1 MIFDFNVKI
10 TVTDAPVSIE
20 LNKELVE
27 IEEGGEVMR
36 LTLNN
41 HSVQEQT
48 CQSKLLLVAILLKV
62 EPFECSSEARPP
74 ASIVWTIDG
83 KEIAEGKQLSLSGPV
98 SR

>member
-1 MIFDFNVKI
+1 M
-10 TVTDAPVSIE
+10 
-20 LNKELVE
+20 
-27 IEEGGEVMR
+27 MR

-48 CQSKLLLVAILLKV
+48 CQSTLLLAEFFLKV

-74 ASIVWTIDG
+74 ASIVWTKDG
-83 KEIAEGKQLSLSGPV
+83 KEIAEGRQLSLSGPV